1 MSVNEVKTMFQRFL
15 DLDKKGLA
23 KSSEEWKE
31 FKIKKGIIERYNLSS
46 VYNSWRIMQYV
57 K

>member
-15 DLDKKGLA
+15 DLDKKGLS